1 MKRLLI
7 LIICLAAQAVRA
19 QRFEIVSPDHAS
31 TFAYGGVAMH
41 QLEREARTNQLVA
54 RVTFSNRWY
63 SDNDYQRRDED
74 FDFHFPS
81 LRLDPAEQRY
91 FASGTRSRWVPVAQ
105 LRT

>member
-1 MKRLLI
+1 
-7 LIICLAAQAVRA
+7 
-19 QRFEIVSPDHAS
+19 
-31 TFAYGGVAMH
+31 MH

-81 LRLDPAEQRY
+81 LRAHLWSFGERDFADPCASCGPSLNLHHN
-91 FASGTRSRWVPVAQ
+91 FAAQFLRCGDNLGWLTRAR
-105 LRT
+105 